1 MTAKVDEL
9 IINPNIY
16 YTIEEAAGL
25 LRISKQ
31 AMLNMLDKG
40 QANGI
45 KIGKNWRVLGLAL
58 LNLSLEKNINEKLI
72 VDEWWKASNT
82 TLQEIWDNEEDAVYD
97 NL

>member
-97 NL
+97 KL